1 MENEQ
6 RDASAQSNER
16 APVLIRKADH
26 QDTKTCAA
34 ILQNWIDGTPWLPNL
49 HTLEETEQFMAGA
62 LFKDNTVLMAET
74 GDEPCGY
81 LAINAEGFVPSFT
94 LAKEFRGR
102 GIGSALL
109 DAAKGLHP
117 AGLSLWTF
125 VANEGARRFYARH
138 GFREVR
144 RTDGS
149 DNEERL
155 PDILFEWGP
164 GS

>member
-1 MENEQ
+1 MQNEQ
-6 RDASAQSNER
+6 TDVSAQCNES
-16 APVLIRKADH
+16 APIRIREADP
-26 QDTKTCAA
+26 QDTKTCAM
-34 ILQNWIDGTPWLPNL
+34 ILQNWIDRTPWLPKL
-49 HTLEETEQFMAGA
+49 HTLEETERFMFGA
-62 LFKDNTVLMAET
+62 LFKENTVLMAET
-74 GDEPCGY
+74 GAKPCGY

-94 LAKEFRGR
+94 LAEEFRGR
-102 GIGSALL
+102 GIGSVLL

-117 AGLSLWTF
+117 TGLSLWTF

-149 DNEERL
+149 RNEGRL
-155 PDILFEWGP
+155 PDILFEWRP